1 MGCHTWFWEKT
12 EIDYEKA
19 YNELY
24 ERVKSDVKFYKNIVY
39 NRKKVKK
46 FLEYCP
52 ISIEKGRKYLE
63 IAKRQSRVLSKGLC
77 KEAAISQWCR
87 RCSKEHMRHVPG
99 KGTYVTK
106 NGIHHHDLFRIHN
119 YPVDKLFSLEETL
132 KFIEDHKSEITY
144 YHDSETETFIELL
157 EGFWK
162 EFPDG
167 MIDFG

>member
-24 ERVKSDVKFYKNIVY
+24 ERVK
-39 NRKKVKK
+39 
-46 FLEYCP
+46 
-52 ISIEKGRKYLE
+52 
-63 IAKRQSRVLSKGLC
+63 
-77 KEAAISQWCR
+77 
-87 RCSKEHMRHVPG
+87 HVPG

-106 NGIHHHDLFRIHN
+106 NGIHHHNLFRIHN

-144 YHDSETETFIELL
+144 YHDSETKTFMELL